1 MAELAKGTI
10 VAHIYEV
17 ESPLGSGG
25 FGATY
30 LARNTTLKGGQV
42 VVKQVASEDQGEE
55 EAQVLVGLQSA
66 NVVRV
71 LAFDEK
77 HRAIVMERAS
87 GEPLAELLPKLSL
100 VDSVRIAR
108 EVAVA
113 LSELEARE
121 LVHRDV
127 KPENVMVTLRGA
139 DGRLSVKLIDFG
151 IALKAGKPL
160 KGDPVGS
167 PLYCPSEQHE
177 RHIAPHPAD
186 DVYALGGVL
195 FHMVTGQA
203 PYVPPKLTD
212 TQRTEFLAGIGYD
225 PELADS
231 AILEALQL
239 RMMHQTAPV
248 PSILSFL
255 DEAQQA
261 AVDPELLQTLDEL
274 LRRMLSKQR
283 QGRPRARE
291 IEHILE
297 RLDGRFSSGATQ
309 VGYKMRSQSLPTS
322 TLVLP
327 KRIAPKATN
336 LTPEGSL
343 AGPAVTTDQLA
354 QQVRPKLPV
363 TALLGLGALL
373 LGAGLVVAFWP
384 APVPQGD
391 PKPVITQTGPPEPLV
406 AEKPVDAGA
415 LAPLVVALEPVDAG
429 AEPDELTGISK
440 SNGKPAVK
448 PVIAVNTCDD
458 RWKLASEAEL
468 KALRKA
474 VADTKDDSLWASYE
488 ADEERVMEKMSA
500 VQSAATCAAVNAA
513 LDRLQAKYSK

>member
-1 MAELAKGTI
+1 
-10 VAHIYEV
+10 
-17 ESPLGSGG
+17 
-25 FGATY
+25 
-30 LARNTTLKGGQV
+30 
-42 VVKQVASEDQGEE
+42 
-55 EAQVLVGLQSA
+55 
-66 NVVRV
+66 
-71 LAFDEK
+71 
-77 HRAIVMERAS
+77 
-87 GEPLAELLPKLSL
+87 
-100 VDSVRIAR
+100 
-108 EVAVA
+108 
-113 LSELEARE
+113 
-121 LVHRDV
+121 
-127 KPENVMVTLRGA
+127 
-139 DGRLSVKLIDFG
+139 
-151 IALKAGKPL
+151 
-160 KGDPVGS
+160 
-167 PLYCPSEQHE
+167 
-177 RHIAPHPAD
+177 
-186 DVYALGGVL
+186 
-195 FHMVTGQA
+195 
-203 PYVPPKLTD
+203 
-212 TQRTEFLAGIGYD
+212 
-225 PELADS
+225 
-231 AILEALQL
+231 
-239 RMMHQTAPV
+239 
-248 PSILSFL
+248 
-255 DEAQQA
+255 
-261 AVDPELLQTLDEL
+261 
-274 LRRMLSKQR
+274 
-283 QGRPRARE
+283 
-291 IEHILE
+291 
-297 RLDGRFSSGATQ
+297 
-309 VGYKMRSQSLPTS
+309 
-322 TLVLP
+322 VLP